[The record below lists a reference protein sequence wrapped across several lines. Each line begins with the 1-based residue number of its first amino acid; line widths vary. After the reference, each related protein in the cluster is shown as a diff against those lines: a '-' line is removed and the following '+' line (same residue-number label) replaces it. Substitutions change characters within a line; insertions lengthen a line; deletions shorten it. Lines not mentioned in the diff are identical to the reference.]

1 MRALSLSQAWDET
14 KAIVIR
20 DGRLF
25 ASVALALVA
34 LPAAIEG
41 LVSPRGMDA
50 SAPLWVDAVTI
61 AVSLI
66 ALAGQLALIRLALG
80 PSITVGGA
88 ITHGIRRMPIYL
100 LAAIL
105 ILIGLFIAA
114 IPFALILT
122 ALGVPLPTK
131 GVPPSPAA
139 TIAMLLYVALIC
151 FAVVRMLM
159 SAPVAS
165 AEAVGPIAML
175 RRSWGLTAGNW
186 WRLFAFLVMIFV
198 AAFVLAIAVR
208 GVSGVLIEV
217 ALGPADPMSTSALV
231 LAIILALLNS
241 VLTVFLAVMLARIY
255 VQLSGRGDVEASV
268 PTTGI

>member
-14 KAIVIR
+14 KAIIMR

-50 SAPLWVDAVTI
+50 SAPWWIDTVVIVA
-61 AVSLI
+61 SLI

-80 PSITVGGA
+80 PSVTVGGA
-88 ITHGIRRMPIYL
+88 ISHGIRRMPIYL
-100 LAAIL
+100 LAAML
-105 ILIGLFIAA
+105 ILVGLFVAA
-114 IPFALILT
+114 IPFALIL
-122 ALGVPLPTK
+122 AAFGVPLPAK
-131 GVPPSPAA
+131 GVPGSPAA
-139 TIAMLLYVALIC
+139 TIAVILYVALI
-151 FAVVRMLM
+151 FFVVVRMLM

-165 AEAVGPIAML
+165 AEGVGPIAIL
-175 RRSWGLTAGNW
+175 RRSWDLTAGNW

-198 AAFVLAIAVR
+198 AALVLAIAVR

-217 ALGPADPMSTSALV
+217 VLGPANPMSTSALV
-231 LAIILALLNS
+231 VAIILAVLNS

-255 VQLSGRGDVEASV
+255 VQLAARKDVAEV
-268 PTTGI
+268 FR